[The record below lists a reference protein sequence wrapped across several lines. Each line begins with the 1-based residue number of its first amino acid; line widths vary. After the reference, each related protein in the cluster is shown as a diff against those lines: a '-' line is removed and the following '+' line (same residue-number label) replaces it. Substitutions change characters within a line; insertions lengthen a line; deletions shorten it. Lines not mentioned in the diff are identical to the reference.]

1 MAKILKT
8 VGKALLYIVAFPFIL
23 IVIALA
29 AVLSIFLFFYQFVR
43 LIILFFSGRT
53 LFSDLDED
61 IKAKEILAK
70 QSGEEETNEPIN
82 NDLSL
87 YPSDSIVY
95 NNQQYSSPLVEEQE
109 QKDAIK
115 ENNEQEE
122 GEENV

>member
-29 AVLSIFLFFYQFVR
+29 AALSIFLFFYQFVR

-70 QSGEEETNEPIN
+70 QSGEEETNEPVN

-95 NNQQYSSPLVEEQE
+95 NNQQYSSPLVEKQE
-109 QKDAIK
+109 DAIK

>member
-23 IVIALA
+23 IIIALA
-29 AVLSIFLFFYQFVR
+29 AALSIFLFFYQFVR

-61 IKAKEILAK
+61 IKAKEILAR
-70 QSGEEETNEPIN
+70 QSGEEETNEATN
-82 NDLSL
+82 SDLSL
-87 YPSDSIVY
+87 YPSDSIVC
-95 NNQQYSSPLVEEQE
+95 NNQQYSSPLVEKQD
-109 QKDAIK
+109 DANK

>member
-29 AVLSIFLFFYQFVR
+29 AALSIFLFFYQFVR
-43 LIILFFSGRT
+43 LIILFLSGRT

-61 IKAKEILAK
+61 IKAKEILAR
-70 QSGEEETNEPIN
+70 QSGEEETNEATN

-95 NNQQYSSPLVEEQE
+95 NNQQYSSPLVEKQE
-109 QKDAIK
+109 DDIK
-115 ENNEQEE
+115 ENNKQEE

>member
-29 AVLSIFLFFYQFVR
+29 AALSIFLFFYQFVR

-61 IKAKEILAK
+61 IKAKEILAR
-70 QSGEEETNEPIN
+70 QSGEEETNEATN

-95 NNQQYSSPLVEEQE
+95 NNQQYSSPLVEKQE
-109 QKDAIK
+109 DTTK

>member
-8 VGKALLYIVAFPFIL
+8 VGKALLYIVTFPFIL
-23 IVIALA
+23 IIIALA
-29 AVLSIFLFFYQFVR
+29 AALSIFLFFYQFVR

-61 IKAKEILAK
+61 IKAKEILAR
-70 QSGEEETNEPIN
+70 QSGEEETNEATN
-82 NDLSL
+82 SDLSL

-95 NNQQYSSPLVEEQE
+95 NNQQYSSPLVEEQ
-109 QKDAIK
+109 KDVNK
-115 ENNEQEE
+115 ENNKQEE

>member
-29 AVLSIFLFFYQFVR
+29 AALSIFLFFYQFVR

-61 IKAKEILAK
+61 IKAKEILAR

-109 QKDAIK
+109 DTEK

>member
-23 IVIALA
+23 IIIALA
-29 AVLSIFLFFYQFVR
+29 AALSIFLFFYQFVR

-61 IKAKEILAK
+61 IKAKEILAR
-70 QSGEEETNEPIN
+70 QSGEEETNEATN
-82 NDLSL
+82 SDLSL

-95 NNQQYSSPLVEEQE
+95 NNQQYSSPLVEKQD
-109 QKDAIK
+109 DANK

>member
-29 AVLSIFLFFYQFVR
+29 ASLSIFLFFYQFVR

-61 IKAKEILAK
+61 IKAKEILAR
-70 QSGEEETNEPIN
+70 QSGEEETNEATN

-95 NNQQYSSPLVEEQE
+95 NNQQYSSPLVEKQE
-109 QKDAIK
+109 DTTK